1 MGRWRRH
8 LDPNIRKCHWQ
19 NHEDELLK
27 QQYEALGP
35 QWSNISKYL
44 QGRTAQQCR
53 ARWFQLCPASAA
65 PPVPRSARNQNGR
78 RDRHHD
84 GASIQESARQLVA
97 QMGGT
102 PGGDEADEDGS
113 MQPLNSAE
121 MPEDA
126 DESASQPVITVRF
139 CGCHQRQFQCRS
151 SCVVQS
157 RNTRSK
163 LLDQRISF

>member
-8 LDPNIRKCHWQ
+8 LDPNIRKCQWQ
-19 NHEDELLK
+19 VHEDELLK

-35 QWSNISKYL
+35 QWSNISKFL

-65 PPVPRSARNQNGR
+65 PPVPRTARNQNGR

-102 PGGDEADEDGS
+102 GEVDDYEEDGS
-113 MQPLNSAE
+113 MQPLKSE
-121 MPEDA
+121 PLSGDA
-126 DESASQPVITVRF
+126 TESMLSSPVAFCLRDGVIVGKVLIGHNLANLQPQVPF
-139 CGCHQRQFQCRS
+139 
-151 SCVVQS
+151 
-157 RNTRSK
+157 
-163 LLDQRISF
+163 

>member
-1 MGRWRRH
+1 MPGRTDQQCMGRWRRH
-8 LDPNIRKCHWQ
+8 LDPNIRKCQWQ
-19 NHEDELLK
+19 THEDELLK

-35 QWSNISKYL
+35 QWSNISKFL

-65 PPVPRSARNQNGR
+65 PPVPRTARNQNGR

-102 PGGDEADEDGS
+102 QGTEDGDDGS
-113 MQPLNSAE
+113 MQPMLSGA
-121 MPEDA
+121 
-126 DESASQPVITVRF
+126 ASGDIAHSKF
-139 CGCHQRQFQCRS
+139 HG
-151 SCVVQS
+151 VVYVWVAFVS
-157 RNTRSK
+157 GNWFS
-163 LLDQRISF
+163 